1 MSFVAVLI
9 DEVVIVGSLE
19 HIDVFDD
26 KWTGLER
33 GENIDFVDSAFL
45 EFGDLFELFCV
56 NHLDGHFLLG
66 DQVNR
71 LVNLRVHTLSQ
82 LLFQLVILDY
92 LAHHLIITQLY
103 AAQTKNNHTHASR
116 CNGLKLRNKKGID
129 FGVLWGE
136 IEAL

>member
-1 MSFVAVLI
+1 MLEHEQRLDDLLEIKQRSFLRKGTLLLHETVQSATVAVLI
-9 DEVVIVGSLE
+9 DEVVIIGSLE

-26 KWTGLER
+26 KWTRLER
-33 GENIDFVDSAFL
+33 GEDIDFVDSAFL
-45 EFGDLFELFCV
+45 EFGDLFELFCL

-71 LVNLRVHTLSQ
+71 LVNLRIHALSQ

-103 AAQTKNNHTHASR
+103 AA
-116 CNGLKLRNKKGID
+116 
-129 FGVLWGE
+129 
-136 IEAL
+136 